1 VNIKDKRMNGKHF
14 RKRIDQIWLDLN
26 KVLDQI
32 NRSDN
37 SIIGRAEEILMET
50 DSAIKQLKELLR
62 QYEFADW
69 SEEIWF
75 FKMTKPKFIAIYIY
89 YSKVLSIEASK
100 PFADPEVLK
109 EYYENERAGLLHF
122 YHEYKEFIN
131 YYRRKSTYL
140 DKKYFVR
147 FKFDFKLKLSPELYS
162 YDEEFSTSHDHLV
175 SQIIAN
181 DMLEQFLSSKI
192 NSGDYPGKDVEIP
205 KQIEWTAP
213 KVALT
218 ELLYALHLTKC
229 FNGGHSDLAEIF
241 RWAESSMN
249 INLGNYHKTLAELR
263 LRKTDRSKFLSLLQ
277 QNFNHY
283 LDDLDE

>member
-1 VNIKDKRMNGKHF
+1 MNGQYF
-14 RKRIDQIWLDLN
+14 RKKIDQLWLELN
-26 KVLDQI
+26 NSVDQI

-37 SIIGRAEEILMET
+37 GIINQAEEILMET
-50 DSAIKQLKELLR
+50 DSAIRQLKELLR
-62 QYEFADW
+62 RYEFYNW
-69 SEEIWF
+69 SEEIRF
-75 FKMTKPKFIAIYIY
+75 FKITKPKFIAIYIY
-89 YSKVLSIEASK
+89 YSKVLSIEASR
-100 PFADPEVLK
+100 PYADPEVLK
-109 EYYENERAGLLHF
+109 AYYKNERESLLHF
-122 YHEYKEFIN
+122 YRENKEFIT

-175 SQIIAN
+175 SQILAN
-181 DMLEQFLSSKI
+181 DMLEQFLSGKI
-192 NSGDYPGKDVEIP
+192 NSGDNRGSAVESA
-205 KQIEWTAP
+205 KQVEWTAP

-229 FNGGHSDLAEIF
+229 FNGGQSDLAEIF

-249 INLGNYHKTLAELR
+249 VNLGNFHKTLAELR

-277 QNFNHY
+277 QNFNQY
-283 LDDLDE
+283 LNDLDE

>member
-1 VNIKDKRMNGKHF
+1 MNGKHF

-26 KVLDQI
+26 NAVDRI

-37 SIIGRAEEILMET
+37 SMISRAEEILMET

-69 SEEIWF
+69 GEEIWF

-109 EYYENERAGLLHF
+109 EYYENERAGLLYF
-122 YHEYKEFIN
+122 YHEHKEFIN

-147 FKFDFKLKLSPELYS
+147 FRFDFKLNLSPELYS

-175 SQIIAN
+175 SQLLAN

-192 NSGDYPGKDVEIP
+192 NSGDDLGKAVEIA

-229 FNGGHSDLAEIF
+229 FTGGHADLAEIF

-277 QNFNHY
+277 QNFNQY